1 MSKSY
6 YEILGVAKEA
16 SAEAIKKAYRKQA
29 MKYHP
34 DREGGDAEKFD
45 AVKKAYEGL
54 QDKVCPVCEG
64 RGQVRERSGA
74 FTKLVNCPRCWQS

>member
-1 MSKSY
+1 MSHY
-6 YEILGVAKEA
+6 DTLGVAPTATDEEIRA
-16 SAEAIKKAYRKQA
+16 AYKRLA
-29 MKYHP
+29 MKHHP

-54 QDKVCPVCEG
+54 QNKVCPVCEG
-64 RGQVRERSGA
+64 RGQVRERDGA